1 MNELVK
7 RSSSSLPVL
16 LTEQDV
22 DYEEV
27 NTSRLRTIIR
37 GPVRVG
43 LITVVLFIVTFVG
56 WGFLVPLEGG
66 AAAPGVIIPN
76 TSKKTVQ
83 HLEGGVISEIRVHE
97 NEVVKAGQPL
107 VVIEN
112 IRELSSHDALQ
123 EERLTLIAKQA
134 RLDAE
139 RSGQAKIDWPPD
151 LRADTEQ
158 VRKVVE
164 AQRHVFETQ
173 LAAHQARKSILNQ
186 RIEQLLEQIKGF
198 EALVAS
204 ASQQLSLIDEE
215 ISGKKTLLDK
225 GLIPKPEYLRLR
237 SLFTEVRQYREPA
250 GRPVPHFGAAAG
262 HRDHAEPHRAA

>member
-7 RSSSSLPVL
+7 SQSPGVPIL

-22 DYEEV
+22 DYQEI
-27 NTSRLRTIIR
+27 NTTRLRTVIR
-37 GPVRVG
+37 GPVRYG
-43 LITVVLFIVTFVG
+43 LITVVLFLVTFVI
-56 WGFLVPLEGG
+56 WGFVVPLEGG

-139 RSGQAKIDWPPD
+139 RS
-151 LRADTEQ
+151 
-158 VRKVVE
+158 
-164 AQRHVFETQ
+164 
-173 LAAHQARKSILNQ
+173 
-186 RIEQLLEQIKGF
+186 
-198 EALVAS
+198 
-204 ASQQLSLIDEE
+204 
-215 ISGKKTLLDK
+215 
-225 GLIPKPEYLRLR
+225 
-237 SLFTEVRQYREPA
+237 
-250 GRPVPHFGAAAG
+250 
-262 HRDHAEPHRAA
+262 